1 MVLYNYV
8 FGIKLKHIKIEPIRY
23 LMVQLD
29 YLQELASIVIHKTKD
44 PKIQFNS
51 KEKKINFDL
60 EVEINE
66 IRAIIQNYTNDEK
79 DNLNYSSAY
88 LRFFQCLVYLHKWIG
103 KENLRRIFDPEIREN
118 NLLLIRDGIKLVTT
132 DQINTTLTDKL
143 KKKSIKGKSIILQRD
158 EVQLYLKFLNIE
170 QTLQET
176 CEESL
181 WENSHKFVQ
190 DIFHVVEKQEGYFDF
205 KEYAYLFEKSS

>member
-1 MVLYNYV
+1 MLELYTTTT
-8 FGIKLKHIKIEPIRY
+8 I
-23 LMVQLD
+23 
-29 YLQELASIVIHKTKD
+29 S
-44 PKIQFNS
+44 
-51 KEKKINFDL
+51 EKWRK
-60 EVEINE
+60 V
-66 IRAIIQNYTNDEK
+66 
-79 DNLNYSSAY
+79 
-88 LRFFQCLVYLHKWIG
+88 KWIG

-132 DQINTTLTDKL
+132 DQVNTTLTDKL
-143 KKKSIKGKSIILQRD
+143 KRKSIKGKSIILQRD

-205 KEYAYLFEKSS
+205 KEYAYLFVKELPV